1 MFYKDGKVYSEYE
14 LRGVFKEVSFPSG
27 IVDDAF
33 AEQEGFSKVAYGE
46 VPIIDEAI
54 QKVILNEVPT
64 LVNGI
69 YVLEYMVIGKTEDE
83 IREYI
88 KAQIPQTITKLQ
100 AMKQMKNIGKW
111 EAFKVV
117 LANDEDIND
126 EWILSD
132 NLNRAYTLVLRVA
145 QLFEFSDEDM
155 DTFFIEASK
164 L

>member
-1 MFYKDGKVYSEYE
+1 MNKYVFDNFEIISSG
-14 LRGVFKEVSFPSG
+14 FKEVGNDLVFDNG
-27 IVDDAF
+27 QIVNKK
-33 AEQEGFSKVAYGE
+33 EGFTVVENYE
-46 VPIIDEAI
+46 PV
-54 QKVILNEVPT
+54 QV
-64 LVNGI
+64 
-69 YVLEYMVIGKTEDE
+69 
-83 IREYI
+83 
-88 KAQIPQTITKLQ
+88 PQTITKLQ

-111 EAFKVV
+111 EVFKVV

-132 NLNRAYTLVLRVA
+132 NLNRAYPLVLRVA